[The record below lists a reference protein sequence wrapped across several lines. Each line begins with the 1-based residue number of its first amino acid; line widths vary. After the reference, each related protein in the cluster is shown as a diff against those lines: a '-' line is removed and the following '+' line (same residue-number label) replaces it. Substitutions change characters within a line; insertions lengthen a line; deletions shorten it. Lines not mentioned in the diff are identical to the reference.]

1 MDNLQITSATYGLLP
16 RPVGRPG
23 SYEPKDTGRGEYKK
37 NVTLTALI
45 ARLEELLKRKKRRT
59 LIYTHQSLIP
69 RMRSPPP
76 QPPLQHQCT
85 RRTMTKLV
93 DQLTASP
100 TLPAAPRASSG
111 TTSDSTTQVMGPRPR
126 EKKETKVRMARV
138 EGRGRERFMEMAR
151 ERAERETRAEEIS
164 KMRRVP

>member
-16 RPVGRPG
+16 RPVGSPG
-23 SYEPKDTGRGEYKK
+23 SCEPKDTGRGEYKK
-37 NVTLTALI
+37 YVTLTALV
-45 ARLEELLKRKKRRT
+45 ARLEELLERKKRRT
-59 LIYTHQSLIP
+59 LTYTHQSLIP
-69 RMRSPPP
+69 RMRSPN
-76 QPPLQHQCT
+76 PLQHRCT
-85 RRTMTKLV
+85 KRTMTKLV